1 MKSPLPRSIMERL
14 PAASRSSDS
23 ADSAERHGAENKE
36 NDAVL
41 SKRSSG
47 GISCARTGNDDED
60 NKEAAQREI
69 NFLRQELSVIVEKHS
84 MDKLAS
90 RKLGRKY
97 QEQLLTLAEE
107 LNDSRRRLEAKEGT
121 LAVLEKQ
128 IRGKNVFI
136 DELRGTIESLVRER
150 NDLREA
156 TAAAATAAA
165 IASAANDFAPET
177 SNNCPIPPSASSPIR
192 PVATSK
198 PSNPSKTPT
207 RQTMKRSSGIG
218 AGSVCRSVRLALDDE
233 NTQVSASAPKKTPPP
248 FRSPSPTSRMT
259 PRSLQRHYLP
269 KNNTNTPIMT
279 AKRDP
284 SEGGIETPLTPS
296 TRSTFL
302 LMEQKKTI
310 ESLTRALIAKT
321 EEFDKME
328 KEFEQFKIVV
338 AQETKGAYF
347 LSPKDLSLV
356 TKGPTNAESVLCDS
370 DEFEMERSVS
380 SNNNA
385 PSPTCT
391 TKVVK
396 RDNNGDDES
405 IISASADQFLNR
417 LDNIGLD
424 LSMDIADLS
433 ALIDEA
439 GAASAAAAA
448 AVAIADGEI

>member
-1 MKSPLPRSIMERL
+1 
-14 PAASRSSDS
+14 
-23 ADSAERHGAENKE
+23 
-36 NDAVL
+36 
-41 SKRSSG
+41 
-47 GISCARTGNDDED
+47 
-60 NKEAAQREI
+60 
-69 NFLRQELSVIVEKHS
+69 
-84 MDKLAS
+84 
-90 RKLGRKY
+90 
-97 QEQLLTLAEE
+97 
-107 LNDSRRRLEAKEGT
+107 
-121 LAVLEKQ
+121 
-128 IRGKNVFI
+128 
-136 DELRGTIESLVRER
+136 
-150 NDLREA
+150 
-156 TAAAATAAA
+156 
-165 IASAANDFAPET
+165 
-177 SNNCPIPPSASSPIR
+177 
-192 PVATSK
+192 
-198 PSNPSKTPT
+198 
-207 RQTMKRSSGIG
+207 
-218 AGSVCRSVRLALDDE
+218 
-233 NTQVSASAPKKTPPP
+233 
-248 FRSPSPTSRMT
+248 MT

-328 KEFEQFKIVV
+328 KDFEQFKIVV
-338 AQETKGAYF
+338 EQETKGAYF

-405 IISASADQFLNR
+405 VPASADQFLNR

-448 AVAIADGEI
+448 AVAIADCEI